1 VPQFDEELDEYKR
14 NGIALHAFWMPVNT
28 ELPLN
33 ERHWPLVLDLVKR
46 HEVKPQLWVMLGD
59 ALISSLPMEA
69 RTDKAAEIL
78 ASAARAAAERG
89 CDIGL
94 YNHGGWFGE
103 PENQI
108 AIIEAMRKQGIDNV
122 GIVYNFHHG
131 HEHVKKFPELAKQM
145 APYLISVNI
154 NGMRAGGPK
163 IVSFGEGDENG
174 RAERNMLKS
183 LVAAGYSG
191 PIGILG
197 HREERDVEECLREG
211 LQGIKPK

>member
-1 VPQFDEELDEYKR
+1 
-14 NGIALHAFWMPVNT
+14 
-28 ELPLN
+28 
-33 ERHWPLVLDLVKR
+33 
-46 HEVKPQLWVMLGD
+46 
-59 ALISSLPMEA
+59 
-69 RTDKAAEIL
+69 
-78 ASAARAAAERG
+78 
-89 CDIGL
+89 
-94 YNHGGWFGE
+94 
-103 PENQI
+103 
-108 AIIEAMRKQGIDNV
+108 
-122 GIVYNFHHG
+122 
-131 HEHVKKFPELAKQM
+131 VKKFPELAKQM